1 MLIVLFFRCY
11 TFVFCTFYHVFGEI
25 VVKAC
30 VCPCVGVVW
39 CGELQASY
47 LKIRSKKDE
56 IDDMFLTALLF
67 FVGLVLLYF
76 GAEWLV
82 AGSSSAA
89 IRFGVPA
96 LIVGLTVVSFGTSA
110 PELLVSLLAV
120 YDGKDGVSIGNILG
134 SNIANI
140 ALILGSS
147 ALIRPVEV
155 SEQVLKKDYPIMLI
169 ATLVMVVLAYD
180 GEVSRLDG
188 AVMVGGM
195 LTYIAYSIRRGLR
208 STREGADV
216 ELPEELEGLDD
227 VQDRPLWKDMVK
239 VVVGIAGL
247 AGGAYFLVDSAII
260 IADKLGIPELVIGI
274 TVVAVGTSLPEL
286 ATSLVAAYRGESDI
300 SVGNVVG
307 SNIFNI
313 LLVLGAVS
321 LIQPMKVG
329 ASTELMIDLAVMM
342 GVCVVLLPVM
352 KIGLKVGR
360 LEGGLLVLGYVAYTI
375 YLFVR
380 TAG

>member
-1 MLIVLFFRCY
+1 MSLRWCCLVWGVAGIVF
-11 TFVFCTFYHVFGEI
+11 
-25 VVKAC
+25 
-30 VCPCVGVVW
+30 
-39 CGELQASY
+39 
-47 LKIRSKKDE
+47 KIRSKKDE

-169 ATLVMVVLAYD
+169 ASLVMVVLAYD

-342 GVCVVLLPVM
+342 GVCVLLLPVM